1 MQKPRSK
8 LKRGKAIS
16 SFDLICDV
24 PSEARPKI
32 ETLANPFQ
40 DDAQD
45 AWVRTLSAIKRRG
58 ETIDNAQ
65 TPDELRTLFDDD
77 AGVVVQ
83 NYRNSVIDRLRREK
97 GANNSPSKQAIAA
110 VFSSIDQSVG
120 SDDSWIEL
128 IEDNDAQVA
137 FRSIEDMSELTS
149 YLETLPEEH
158 RVVIKRFIYAW
169 ALQEAG
175 YEIPRSVLR
184 RISRDRKK
192 VNLPLKLRRGP

>member
-65 TPDELRTLFDDD
+65 TPDELRTLFDDN
-77 AGVVVQ
+77 AGIVVQ
-83 NYRNSVIDRLRREK
+83 NYRNSVTDRLRRDK

-149 YLETLPEEH
+149 YLETLSEEQ

-175 YEIPRSVLR
+175 YDIPRSVLR